1 MKFQLVSKY
10 KPAGDQ
16 GKAIKE
22 LVENVN
28 KGMQFQTLLGA
39 TGTGK
44 TYVMAQVIEKTQ
56 RPTLVIA
63 HNKTLAAQLC
73 SELRTLFPHNA
84 VEYFVSYYDYYQPE
98 AYMPGSD
105 TYIEKE
111 AMINDEIDRLR
122 HSATQA
128 ILTRRDTIIVASVSC
143 IYNLGSSEE
152 YERGALKL
160 VEGMEM
166 TRDNVMKFLVEAQFE
181 RTNADVLRAQFR
193 VRGDVFEVHGAES
206 ASHIYRFS
214 VEGGRVHELEVID
227 PITRKTI
234 EERETLYIFPAR
246 HYVAPPEVRETA
258 IASIKKELKERLA
271 FFNKNGLLLEAERLE
286 RRTKNDISMIAQ
298 LGMCHGIENY
308 SRHFDGRE
316 SGAAPNT
323 LISFFPDD
331 FITII
336 DESHVSVPQIGGM
349 SEGDKARKKTLI
361 EYGFRLPSAI
371 DNRPLRFAE
380 FEHLIK
386 QTIFVSATPG
396 NYERAQ
402 SAHIAEMIVRP
413 TGLVDPELIL
423 HGSKGQIED
432 LFARIDIV
440 VDREERALVTT
451 LTKKMA
457 EDLTEYINTE
467 GKKRKRKIKAV
478 YVHSDVDTVDRLK
491 ILTEFRRGTYD
502 VLVGVNLLREGLDLP
517 EVSLVAIIDADKEG
531 FLRSD
536 TSLIQ
541 TIGRAARNVNG
552 QVVLYA
558 DTITGSMK
566 RAMDETERRR
576 EKQLAYNEKHGIT
589 PKTII
594 KNIVDY
600 SEEFGLSEDP
610 QGKLGNIKDVIA
622 FEEVGEQDKT
632 VEERIKIKE
641 KQMKEASS
649 QLQFE
654 VAAILRDEIRELQKK
669 LSKQG
674 KEAKQRVR
682 TTKKK

>member
-16 GKAIKE
+16 GKAIQE
-22 LVENVN
+22 LVENIN
-28 KGMQFQTLLGA
+28 KGTQFQTLLGA

-105 TYIEKE
+105 TYIGKE

-193 VRGDVFEVHGAES
+193 VRSDVFEVHGAES

-234 EERETLYIFPAR
+234 EERTSLYIFPAR

-258 IASIKKELKERLA
+258 IASIKKELKDRLA
-271 FFNKNGLLLEAERLE
+271 FFNKNGLLLEAERIE
-286 RRTKNDISMIAQ
+286 RRTKNDISMIKQ

-331 FITII
+331 FLTII

-402 SAHIAEMIVRP
+402 SAYIAEMIVRP

-423 HGSKGQIED
+423 QGSKGQIED
-432 LFARIDIV
+432 LFARIDV
-440 VDREERALVTT
+440 VVEREERALVTT

-457 EDLTEYINTE
+457 EDLTEYINAE
-467 GKKRKRKIKAV
+467 GKKRTRKIKAV
-478 YVHSDVDTVDRLK
+478 YVHRDVDTVDRLK

-536 TSLIQ
+536 TALIQ

-558 DTITGSMK
+558 DRITGSMK
-566 RAMDETERRR
+566 RAMEETERRR
-576 EKQLAYNEKHGIT
+576 EKQLAHNKKHGIT

-600 SEEFGLSEDP
+600 AEEFGLSEDP
-610 QGKLGNIKDVIA
+610 KGKLGNIKDVIA

-632 VEERIKIKE
+632 IEERIKIKE

-649 QLQFE
+649 LLQFE
-654 VAAILRDEIRELQKK
+654 VAAILRDEIRELQKRVN
-669 LSKQG
+669 KQG
-674 KEAKQRVR
+674 REAKKRVR
-682 TTKKK
+682 AAKKK